1 MAGSGA
7 WKRLKSLLRKDDAP
21 LFLNDNSAFDFS
33 DEAGDEGL
41 PRFNKLR
48 VVVADDGSETPERP
62 VNGAHPALQADD
74 DSLLDQDLPL
84 TNSQLSLKVDPCDT
98 CSRRRELLKQRKVK
112 TRLAIAAVLY
122 LLFMVGELVEVLSA
136 MISVLL
142 VYILMAFLLYE
153 AVQRTIHMN
162 YEINGDIMLITA
174 AVGVAV
180 NVIMGFLLN
189 QSGHH
194 HAHSHSL
201 PSNSPTTGP
210 GYGHNHGQ
218 DSLAVRAAFVHA
230 LGDLVQSVGV
240 LIAAYIIRF
249 KPEYKIADPIC
260 TYVFSLLVAFTTFRI
275 IWDTVVI
282 ILEGVPRHL
291 HVDYIKEA
299 LMKIE
304 DVHSVEDL
312 NVWSLT
318 SGKPMAIAHIQ
329 LIPGSSSKWEEVQS
343 KARHLLLN
351 TFGMYKCTIQL
362 QSYRQ
367 DVDRTCANC
376 QNASS

>member
-122 LLFMVGELVEVLSA
+122 LLFMVGELVGG
-136 MISVLL
+136 
-142 VYILMAFLLYE
+142 YIA
-153 AVQRTIHMN
+153 N
-162 YEINGDIMLITA
+162 
-174 AVGVAV
+174 
-180 NVIMGFLLN
+180 
-189 QSGHH
+189 
-194 HAHSHSL
+194 
-201 PSNSPTTGP
+201 
-210 GYGHNHGQ
+210 
-218 DSLAVRAAFVHA
+218 SLAVMTDA
-230 LGDLVQSVGV
+230 LHMLTDLS
-240 LIAAYIIRF
+240 A
-249 KPEYKIADPIC
+249 
-260 TYVFSLLVAFTTFRI
+260 
-275 IWDTVVI
+275 I
-282 ILEGVPRHL
+282 ILTLLALWLSSKSPTKRFTFGFHRLGVPRHL

>member
-21 LFLNDNSAFDFS
+21 LFLNDTSAFDFS
-33 DEAGDEGL
+33 DEVGDEGL
-41 PRFNKLR
+41 SRFNKLR
-48 VVVADDGSETPERP
+48 VVVADDGSEIPERP

-84 TNSQLSLKVDPCDT
+84 TNSQLSLKVDPCDN
-98 CSRRRELLKQRKVK
+98 CSRQRELLKQRKVK
-112 TRLAIAAVLY
+112 TRLTIAAVLY
-122 LLFMVGELVEVLSA
+122 LLFMIGELVGGYIANSLAIMTDALHMLTDLSAIILTLLALWLSSKSPTKRFTFGFHRLGVPTKATVLSA

-142 VYILMAFLLYE
+142 VYILMGFLLYE
-153 AVQRTIHMN
+153 A
-162 YEINGDIMLITA
+162 L
-174 AVGVAV
+174 
-180 NVIMGFLLN
+180 MGFLLN
-189 QSGHH
+189 QSGH

-201 PSNSPTTGP
+201 PSNSPTVGS
-210 GYGHNHGQ
+210 GCRHNHGQ

-275 IWDTVVI
+275 IWDTIVI
-282 ILEGVPRHL
+282 ILEGVPSHL
-291 HVDYIKEA
+291 NVDYIKEA

-304 DVHSVEDL
+304 DVYSVEDL
-312 NVWSLT
+312 NIWSLT
-318 SGKPMAIAHIQ
+318 SGKPTAIVHIQ
-329 LIPGSSSKWEEVQS
+329 LSMLLTFLEVHLNGKKYSPKQS
-343 KARHLLLN
+343 
-351 TFGMYKCTIQL
+351 MCY
-362 QSYRQ
+362 
-367 DVDRTCANC
+367 
-376 QNASS
+376 